1 MSVRNATIKTV
12 SLAATAGLFATVF
25 GASAAFAEVKPES
38 NTAAATEAPAPVATP
53 EKATA
58 ANDKRLYCVRFNST
72 GSRIPW
78 KKCMTRAQWASRGF
92 DVDNPE
98 G

>member
-25 GASAAFAEVKPES
+25 GASAAFAAVKAEG
-38 NTAAATEAPAPVATP
+38 NTAAATEAPAPAP

-58 ANDKRLYCVRFNST
+58 ANDKRLYCVRSNPT
-72 GSRIPW
+72 GSRITRE
-78 KKCMTRAQWASRGF
+78 KCMTKAQWASRGF